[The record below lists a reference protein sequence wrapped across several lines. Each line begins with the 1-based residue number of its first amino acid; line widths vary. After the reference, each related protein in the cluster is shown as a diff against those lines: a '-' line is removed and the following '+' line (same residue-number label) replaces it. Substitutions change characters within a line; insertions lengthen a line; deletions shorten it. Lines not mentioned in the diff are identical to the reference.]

1 MFARAVLLLLAGAAM
16 VAADV
21 KVIEQIVAKVNGD
34 IITRGELERSRQALE
49 AELKQQSA
57 PAAKMRELLKEKQA
71 DALRDQI
78 DQLLLVQKAKEL
90 SIDVTAEVRKELAD
104 IQMQNKITDSD
115 KFRQWVQEQSGMPY
129 EDLEQQMRNRAMTQR
144 VIRQEVCGKITIPK
158 SELLKYYEEHKS
170 EFIRQEQVFLREIL
184 I

>member
-1 MFARAVLLLLAGAAM
+1 MFRRAVLLWLFVAGVVGAE
-16 VAADV
+16 V

-57 PAAKMRELLKEKQA
+57 PPAKMRELLKEKEA

-90 SIDVTAEVRKELAD
+90 NIDVTAEVRKELAD
-104 IQMQNKITDSD
+104 IQMQNKITDTD
-115 KFRQWVQEQSGMPY
+115 KFRQWVQEQSG
-129 EDLEQQMRNRAMTQR
+129 
-144 VIRQEVCGKITIPK
+144 
-158 SELLKYYEEHKS
+158 
-170 EFIRQEQVFLREIL
+170 
-184 I
+184 